1 MHAACAGTPREV
13 VPDQGAKYAEVLKR
27 FKVSV
32 TFHLTVS
39 TKISFW
45 PMHTHEMLF

>member
-1 MHAACAGTPREV
+1 MHATCADISQKGVPNHGT
-13 VPDQGAKYAEVLKR
+13 KYAEVVKY

-39 TKISFW
+39 TKKMFW
-45 PMHTHEMLF
+45 PTHTHEMLF